1 MVCFELRFHPFPNH
15 FFPPACEG
23 AAAACFPA
31 AAFAANDFDDA
42 PPAIFSG
49 ATCTAGAA
57 IAVAGGV
64 TGFGA
69 TLDGVAGGAAGL
81 VAGPAGVAV

>member
-1 MVCFELRFHPFPNH
+1 MVCLELRFHQLPNH
-15 FFPPACEG
+15 FFPPVCEG
-23 AAAACFPA
+23 APAACFPA

-49 ATCTAGAA
+49 ATCAPGAA
-57 IAVAGGV
+57 IADAGGV

-69 TLDGVAGGAAGL
+69 RPGAAESVATGL
-81 VAGPAGVAV
+81 VAEPAGVAA